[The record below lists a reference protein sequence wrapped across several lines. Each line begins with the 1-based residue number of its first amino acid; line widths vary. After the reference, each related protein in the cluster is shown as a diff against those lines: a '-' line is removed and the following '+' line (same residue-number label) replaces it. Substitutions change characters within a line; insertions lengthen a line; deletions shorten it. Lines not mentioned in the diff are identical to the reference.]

1 MEQTASINIV
11 LTKRSH
17 TGVMAWLLAYLN
29 LEQMLVYG
37 VLVCCVRFLVLCL
50 SDDCSVGIANN
61 DQGDE
66 ASEGGIIQSTC
77 NLSGIHTHIIKAQAF
92 KL

>member
-29 LEQMLVYG
+29 LEQMLVYC
-37 VLVCCVRFLVLCL
+37 VLVSMLCEISGPL
-50 SDDCSVGIANN
+50 S
-61 DQGDE
+61 
-66 ASEGGIIQSTC
+66 
-77 NLSGIHTHIIKAQAF
+77 
-92 KL
+92 